1 MKGFKF
7 EPVKWGA
14 TIVAVVIAAMSVPEF
29 ADVVPQKVRGWVLIG
44 IAVAIRV
51 GAVKAI
57 RSKTTPLAAPEDAD
71 GNALVPR
78 S

>member
-14 TIVAVVIAAMSVPEF
+14 TIVALVIAAMSVPEF
-29 ADVVPQKVRGWVLIG
+29 VNILPENVRGWVLIG
-44 IAVAIRV
+44 IAVAVRLGV
-51 GAVKAI
+51 PAI
-57 RSKTTPLAAPEDAD
+57 RSKTTPLAAPEDAE
-71 GNALVPR
+71 GRQLVPR